1 MKSIDKNNLIMVE
14 SIDLSQFSDDIFDEM
29 RHKIGDS
36 ERKNAII
43 DKDNK
48 MVWIVFGNMIGNRIE
63 YES

>member
-48 MVWIVFGNMIGNRIE
+48 MVWIIFGNMIGNRID
-63 YES
+63 YET